1 MKYGLS
7 EAQLQE
13 IISFIGQ
20 YPEVEAAVLFGSRA
34 IDTYKE
40 ASDVDI
46 ALKGARV
53 THGLAAKMKFDIEED
68 TYLPFFFDFVAYPLI
83 TNEALK
89 THIDTKG
96 VVIFRRDGA
105 GEWKVC
111 KLGQITSKIGSGA
124 TPTGGESAYKSEGIS
139 LIRSQNVL
147 DFGFSDGGLAFI
159 DDAQAD
165 ELRNVEVIKNDILI
179 NITGESVTRCCIA
192 PKKYLPARVNQH
204 VLIIRPISEQ
214 ADFHF
219 VYYYFHSIKPKL
231 HSMAEIGGTRR
242 ALTKGMFEQLDILL
256 PPLPEQRAIAGVL
269 SSLDDKLDLLY
280 RQNKTLEA
288 MAETLF
294 RQWFIEEADA
304 GWEVQPL
311 GNLITVKRGGS
322 PRPIQDY
329 LSNAGLRWLKIS
341 DATREGSPYIFEI
354 KEFIKESGLNK
365 TTLLKSGALV
375 LSNSA
380 TPGIP
385 KILQVDTCIHDGWL
399 HFPESYFSKEF
410 LYLLFKSIRAELIT
424 LGNGSIFTN
433 LKTDILKDYKI
444 PIPDYLQLQVFQ
456 QSIEL
461 IFEKILKNVNQIRTL
476 EKLRDSLLPKLM
488 SGEVRVNCLDMIDG
502 IAG

>member
-13 IISFIGQ
+13 TIAFIGQ

-68 TYLPFFFDFVAYPLI
+68 SVLPFFFDFVAYPLI

-96 VVIFRRDGA
+96 AVIFRRGGA

-269 SSLDDKLDLLY
+269 SSLDDKLDLLH

-288 MAETLF
+288 MAEALF

-304 GWEVQPL
+304 GWK
-311 GNLITVKRGGS
+311 TVKVGDFVKTNIASIDKSSNIKTIRYLDTGS
-322 PRPIQDY
+322 LVQGMILEYQP
-329 LSNAGLRWLKIS
+329 
-341 DATREGSPYIFEI
+341 FEI
-354 KEFIKESGLNK
+354 SEAPSRARRIVKHNDILISTVRPDQKHYGIIKNPDKDIIVSTGFCVITCERINPHFIYTALTMDEMTEFLHSIADGS
-365 TTLLKSGALV
+365 TSTYPSLKPSDIENIEFQL
-375 LSNSA
+375 
-380 TPGIP
+380 P
-385 KILQVDTCIHDGWL
+385 
-399 HFPESYFSKEF
+399 PESKLRAFS
-410 LYLLFKSIRAELIT
+410 
-424 LGNGSIFTN
+424 
-433 LKTDILKDYKI
+433 DYADKAW
-444 PIPDYLQLQVFQ
+444 
-456 QSIEL
+456 
-461 IFEKILKNVNQIRTL
+461 EKIDRNHNQIRTL
-476 EKLRDSLLPKLM
+476 ERLRDTLLPKLM
-488 SGEVRVNCLDMIDG
+488 SGEVRVSVLT
-502 IAG
+502 